1 MQSVF
6 VAEPFSI
13 AVTDR
18 QLRELHARIRATRWP
33 PPSAAAAWEHG
44 ADLEYLQALCEY
56 WLNDFDWRAR
66 ERALNARRRETV
78 VHSAIHGTPNA
89 RSRQGTEEKC
99 RRTW

>member
-56 WLNDFDWRAR
+56 WLNDFDWARAR
-66 ERALNARRRETV
+66 A
-78 VHSAIHGTPNA
+78 SA
-89 RSRQGTEEKC
+89 
-99 RRTW
+99 